1 VAAILL
7 SACAA
12 TPPLTR
18 VEPAASPPVAGG
30 PFAPD
35 LERILDSIITAAITD
50 SVAPGAALAVGRRGQ
65 LVLLKGYGRT
75 DWSDTAPAVT
85 PETIYDLA
93 SLTKVIATTTAAMI
107 LEEEYRLYLDR
118 PIASYLPEFVAPD
131 KATITPRLLLA
142 HRAGFEAFA
151 PLYQQHRGMSEYLSQ
166 IAQRPLRYS
175 PGARSLYSDW
185 SPIVLQAVIERIA
198 GQSLDEF
205 TRQRVFAPLGMNSTM
220 YRPPDTLRFR
230 VAPTEIRPGSTSPLH
245 GRVHDENAE
254 ALGGVSGHAGLF
266 GSARDLAVY
275 AQMMLA
281 GGYFEGAWLLRPETI
296 ARYTARRERDA
307 SRAYGW
313 DTPSPGS
320 SAGAY
325 FSPRSFGHT
334 GFTGTSMWIDPQKD
348 LYVILLTNAVNPTRR
363 HTRHFR
369 LRRDV
374 ADAVQSAVP
383 DQPLV
388 RWEP

>member
-1 VAAILL
+1 MPSPVRIEPVP
-7 SACAA
+7 S
-12 TPPLTR
+12 PLPVPTLF
-18 VEPAASPPVAGG
+18 ASG
-30 PFAPD
+30 
-35 LERILDSIITAAITD
+35 LEYTLDSIITAAIAD

-75 DWSDTAPAVT
+75 DWSDAAPLVT

-93 SLTKVIATTTAAMI
+93 SLTKVVATTTAAML
-107 LEEEYRLYLDR
+107 LEEEYRLDLDR
-118 PIASYLPEFVAPD
+118 PLSSYLPEFAASD
-131 KATITPRLLLA
+131 KAAITPRLLLA

-151 PLYQQHRGMSEYLSQ
+151 PLYQEHRGLQAYLAQ
-166 IAQRPLRYS
+166 IAQRPLRYA
-175 PGARSLYSDW
+175 PGARAIYSDW
-185 SPIVLQAVIERIA
+185 SPIVLQAVIERVT
-198 GQSLDEF
+198 GQALDEF
-205 TRQRVFAPLGMNSTM
+205 TRQRVFAPLGMSSTM
-220 YRPPDTLRFR
+220 YRPPDTLWAR
-230 VAPTEIRPGSTSPLH
+230 VAPTEIRPGATAPLH

-266 GSARDLAVY
+266 GTVRDLAIY

-281 GGYFEGAWLLRPETI
+281 GGYHEGTWLVRPETI

-363 HTRHFR
+363 HTKHFR

-374 ADAVQSAVP
+374 ADAVQSAVT
-383 DQPLV
+383 DQPLI